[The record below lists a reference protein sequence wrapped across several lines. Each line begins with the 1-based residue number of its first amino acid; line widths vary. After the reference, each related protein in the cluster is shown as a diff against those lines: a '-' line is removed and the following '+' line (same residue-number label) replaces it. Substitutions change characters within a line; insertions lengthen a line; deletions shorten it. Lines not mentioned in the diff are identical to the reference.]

1 MTHPGSTAFS
11 AELRRVQLR
20 SRRLITGDLLGNYR
34 SAFRGSGLVFSD
46 LRAYQPGDDIKHI
59 HWKATARTG
68 TVFVKSYEEDRQLR
82 VLLVIDTSASMRAA
96 VGVQAYTKAI
106 EFCSLI
112 GSLTQRGNDLLGLLL
127 FGEKPGEFLPPKAGP
142 KRLARILAAVMRAD
156 PTGESRTDMT
166 KALEYVAT
174 SVRKPSIVFVIS
186 DFECPPFSDAL
197 KKALVRHDVIL
208 THIQPPLTTLPA
220 LGLVTFRDAET
231 GEVCVVD
238 TRSRSVQRS
247 WAQALERRKNVVK
260 TLAKQCGA
268 DHIVITESCA
278 QPLIH
283 LMKERVQRLSR

>member
-1 MTHPGSTAFS
+1 
-11 AELRRVQLR
+11 
-20 SRRLITGDLLGNYR
+20 
-34 SAFRGSGLVFSD
+34 
-46 LRAYQPGDDIKHI
+46 
-59 HWKATARTG
+59 
-68 TVFVKSYEEDRQLR
+68 

-96 VGVQAYTKAI
+96 VGVRAYSKAV

-174 SVRKPSIVFVIS
+174 SVRKPSIVFVVS

-208 THIQPPLTTLPA
+208 THIQPPLTQLPS

-231 GEVCVVD
+231 GELCVVD
-238 TRSRSVQRS
+238 TSSKAVQRS
-247 WAQALERRKNVVK
+247 WVKALEQRQTTVK
-260 TLAKQCGA
+260 GLAKQGGA
-268 DHIVITESCA
+268 DHIVITDSCA
-278 QPLIH
+278 QPLVQ